1 MSSRQLNDWLSGYL
15 EYTEESEPPLS
26 YHVWVGISL
35 MAASLQRRIYLR
47 WGYEVIYPNMYI
59 VLIGPS
65 GKCRKGTA
73 MTIGKDI
80 IKDIGI
86 KITSESITREALI
99 RSMKRAVVNYIEPD
113 TGNIIFHCSLTAIS
127 PELSV
132 FLGQNDVK
140 FLADLTDWY
149 DSLDS
154 WTYETKNVGIDEIQG
169 ICFNLLGATAPDWL
183 QSILPEEAIGGG
195 FTSRIIFIVEENK
208 SKVVPI
214 YNMTDDDRKLR
225 EDLVEE
231 NKRKTIPEPK
241 ITDRLQ
247 HIREAL
253 RADLERIA
261 TLSGEFVMTD
271 ETRALYSAWY
281 QKQDDNT
288 RAGNP
293 AIDDPR
299 FTGYCE
305 RRATHIRKLCMIFS
319 ASRGDDL
326 LITSADFIRGID
338 VLTTA
343 EKKMPK
349 VFGGLGNA
357 QYVKVTE
364 KLLIFFKERKRVSRS
379 ELLVIFYRDLD
390 MPTLETI
397 EKTLSAMKV
406 IKIKHDIAKGE
417 VYYEWIKD

>member
-1 MSSRQLNDWLSGYL
+1 MTSRRLSDWLSGYI
-15 EYTEESEPPLS
+15 EYTHESEPPLS
-26 YHVWVGISL
+26 YHVWTGISL
-35 MAASLQRRIYLR
+35 LAASLQRRIFLR
-47 WGYEVIYPNMYI
+47 WGYETIYPNMYI

-73 MTIGKDI
+73 MSIGKDI
-80 IKDIGI
+80 IKDVGI
-86 KITSESITREALI
+86 KLTSESITREALI
-99 RSMKRAVVNYIEPD
+99 RAMKRAVVSYIDPD
-113 TGNIIFHCSLTAIS
+113 NNNVVFHCSLTAIS

-149 DSLDS
+149 DSLDK
-154 WTYETKNVGIDEIQG
+154 WTYETKGSGVDDITG

-208 SKVVPI
+208 
-214 YNMTDDDRKLR
+214 
-225 EDLVEE
+225 
-231 NKRKTIPEPK
+231 RKTIPEPV
-241 ITDRLQ
+241 ITDKLNMVRA
-247 HIREAL
+247 AL
-253 RADLERIA
+253 KEDLERIA

-288 RAGNP
+288 REGKP
-293 AIDDPR
+293 VISDPR

-319 ASRGDDL
+319 ASRGDDMV
-326 LITSADFIRGID
+326 ITASDFERAID

-349 VFGGLGNA
+349 VFGGLGTA
-357 QYVKVTE
+357 QYAKVTE
-364 KLLIFFKERKRVSRS
+364 KMLNFFRDKKRVSRS
-379 ELLVIFYRDLD
+379 ELLVVFYRDLD
-390 MPTLETI
+390 MMMLETI
-397 EKTLSAMKV
+397 EKTLAAMKV
-406 IKIKHDIAKGE
+406 IRIVLDTTGGE
-417 VYYEWIKD
+417 VYYEWIGE